1 MTTTTDQAVAI
12 STADF
17 RSEYGA
23 PLLVGVGETPMLA
36 QCPKDTIW
44 AHIAGLEVDGE
55 IEAGDAELRILC
67 HGVFGRENGD
77 QALAMLDDPGNRDV
91 TMESLGGLLGYCME
105 QWGPEVQAHFEQLHA
120 SKGNR
125 AQRRV
130 IAKKTTTTARKPGAP
145 KTAAARKTAAAKT
158 PAKKAAAAK
167 GRR

>member
-1 MTTTTDQAVAI
+1 MAI
-12 STADF
+12 STSDF

-23 PLLVGVGETPMLA
+23 PLLVGVGDTPMLA

-67 HGVFGRENGD
+67 HGVFGRDSGD
-77 QALAMLDDPGNRDV
+77 EALAMLDDPGNRDV

-130 IAKKTTTTARKPGAP
+130 VAKKAPAKTTARKPGAP
-145 KTAAARKTAAAKT
+145 KAAARKAAAKA
-158 PAKKAAAAK
+158 PAKKAAAGK
-167 GRR
+167 GR